1 MKAKLPVVLVAAYMS
16 GGVASAHHSFA
27 AAYLEDAQP
36 VKIEGELVQLLF
48 RSPHSFV
55 HVMAPDE
62 KGQMQRWA
70 VEWAQG
76 GQLERQGVTRD
87 VLKPGDRVIVTG
99 SPARDAQ
106 DHRLRLRKIE
116 RPLDGWTWNGNFD

>member
-1 MKAKLPVVLVAAYMS
+1 MKPKSVVVLLAAYMS
-16 GGVASAHHSFA
+16 GGLASAHHSFA
-27 AAYLEDAQP
+27 AAYREDAPP
-36 VKIEGELVQLLF
+36 VKIEGEVVQLLF
-48 RSPHSFV
+48 RSPHSFI

-87 VLKPGDRVIVTG
+87 VLRPGDRVIVTG
-99 SPARDAQ
+99 SPARDSR
-106 DHRLRLRKIE
+106 DYRLRMRKIE
-116 RPLDGWTWNGNFD
+116 RPIDGWTWNGNFD